1 MRGQRTED
9 RGQKAE
15 STSPRPSPSAPN
27 RPSSGDGG
35 SARAAKTDLR
45 VVRCAERLAMDE
57 KLMAEAIK
65 AVIEA
70 GVVFLTR
77 KGLAVLLKASVRT
90 VDEMVANN
98 ELRVMRPGGV
108 LVRFYLPHVVED
120 LEKAAAKRLQE
131 QKEGA

>member
-1 MRGQRTED
+1 
-9 RGQKAE
+9 
-15 STSPRPSPSAPN
+15 
-27 RPSSGDGG
+27 
-35 SARAAKTDLR
+35 
-45 VVRCAERLAMDE
+45 MDE

-70 GVVFLTR
+70 GIVFLTR

-120 LEKAAAKRLQE
+120 LEKAAAKRLERLKVTSGQWPVNSSGE
-131 QKEGA
+131 KAGSTSPNPLPKAERVPTAGAQGTARPTDGRKS